1 MDEIRDRELG
11 EKLQLLDEPDHG
23 PEYWDQIRLQ
33 MTEAAAERQPR
44 AGLGRRLRAALGTR
58 RLRIAVAAA
67 ALAAVAAAAV
77 LFGLPRAPGPETV
90 SAAEVLRRALSA
102 YSSGRTWQADTAM
115 KVAHWNMSEGTH
127 HYDVTRYHLVRS
139 ADGSYRVT
147 QLGRT
152 QHGGSGLTT
161 SRRVADEQVY
171 DASTGV
177 YRRYTPGRG
186 LVVVKDYP
194 LGPPDRWA
202 SPLTGVDFGA
212 TGRALQAAGAFKLEE
227 TVVDGR
233 PAWTAT
239 CSQIALAGPSGP
251 TDDEGWPTYKVTTD
265 KQTWLPV
272 RIQLLEQGVLRAEL
286 RYLNVRVNEPLPK
299 DAFALRSPQGLS
311 SRHLD
316 RGFLRVTLDEARALA
331 AVTPL
336 VPGFVP
342 SGYRLAFVAIAPR
355 AVTANH
361 LVRARHVF
369 ALQYTHGFDAL
380 TVSTREVVGAYFSA
394 DEDPVDTY
402 RSVMSDLTRTEAE
415 ITSGAFAGV
424 TANVALATQSS
435 ASHLWAVKDGVLLTI
450 AGGATAEELLAVAS
464 SLQVYPGAA
473 ADQKPPRCPPRPI
486 RRSPVP
492 RRPLASSHDRQRR
505 ECVLDRSV

>member
-23 PEYWDQIRLQ
+23 PDYWDQMRLQ
-33 MTEAAAERQPR
+33 VAAAAAERQPR
-44 AGLGRRLRAALGTR
+44 AGLGRRLRAALGTP
-58 RLRIAVAAA
+58 RLRIAIAAA

-77 LFGLPRAPGPETV
+77 LFGLPRIPGPETV
-90 SAAEVLRRALSA
+90 TAAQVLKRALSA
-102 YSSGRTWQADTAM
+102 WSSGRTWQADAVT
-115 KVAHWNMSEGTH
+115 KVAHWNMSAGTH

-147 QLGRT
+147 QLGQT

-161 SRRVADEQVY
+161 SERVTDEQIY
-171 DASTGV
+171 NASTGV

-227 TVVDGR
+227 TVIDGR
-233 PAWTAT
+233 PAWTST
-239 CSQIALAGPSGP
+239 CSQIAVALPSGS
-251 TDDEGWPTYKVTTD
+251 TDDEGWPSYKVTTD

-272 RIQLLEQGVLRAEL
+272 RIQLMEQGVLRAEV

-299 DAFALRSPQGLS
+299 DAFTLRSMQGLS

-316 RGFLRVTLDEARALA
+316 RGFRRVTLDQARALA

-342 SGYRLAFVAIAPR
+342 SGYDLAHVAVARR
-355 AVTANH
+355 ALTANH

-380 TVSTREVVGAYFSA
+380 TVSTREVVSAYFSA
-394 DEDPVDTY
+394 DDDPVDTY
-402 RSVMSDLTRTEAE
+402 GSAFADLTRTEAR

-424 TANVALATQSS
+424 PAHIALATQSS
-435 ASHLWAVKDGVLLTI
+435 APHLWAVKDGILLTI
-450 AGGATAEELLAVAS
+450 AGGATAEELLAVAN
-464 SLQVYPGAA
+464 SLQVYPVAA
-473 ADQKPPRCPPRPI
+473 AD
-486 RRSPVP
+486 
-492 RRPLASSHDRQRR
+492 
-505 ECVLDRSV
+505 

>member
-11 EKLQLLDEPDHG
+11 ERLQLLDEPDHG
-23 PEYWDQIRLQ
+23 PDYWDQMRLQ
-33 MTEAAAERQPR
+33 VAAAAAERPPR
-44 AGLGRRLRAALGTR
+44 AGLGRRLRAALGTP

-90 SAAEVLRRALSA
+90 SAAEVLKRALSA
-102 YSSGRTWQADTAM
+102 YSSGRTWQADAVM
-115 KVAHWNMSEGTH
+115 KVAHWDMWAGTH

-152 QHGGSGLTT
+152 QHGGSGPAT
-161 SRRVADEQVY
+161 SQRVTDDQVY

-177 YRRYTPGRG
+177 FRRYRPGRG

-194 LGPPDRWA
+194 LGPPDSWA

-212 TGRALQAAGAFKLEE
+212 TIRALQAAGAFKLEE

-233 PAWTAT
+233 PAWTTT
-239 CSQIALAGPSGP
+239 CSPRAIAAPSSSS
-251 TDDEGWPTYKVTTD
+251 DDEGYPTYKITTD
-265 KQTWLPV
+265 KQTWLLV
-272 RIQLLEQGVLRAEL
+272 RFQEVEQGVLRAEL
-286 RYLNVRVNEPLPK
+286 RYRNVRVNEPLPR
-299 DAFALRSPQGLS
+299 DAFTLRAPQGLS
-311 SRHLD
+311 TRHAD
-316 RGFLRVTLDEARALA
+316 RGFRRVTLDEARAFT

-342 SGYRLAFVAIAPR
+342 SGYRLAYVVVAPR

-369 ALQYTHGFDAL
+369 ALHYTHGFDAL
-380 TVSTREVVGAYFSA
+380 TVSTRKVVSAYFSA

-402 RSVMSDLTRTEAE
+402 RSVMSDLTRIEAE

-424 TANVALATQSS
+424 PAHIAVATQSS
-435 ASHLWAVKDGVLLTI
+435 APHLWAIKDGVLLTI
-450 AGGATAEELLAVAS
+450 AGGATAEELLAVAD

-473 ADQKPPRCPPRPI
+473 AD
-486 RRSPVP
+486 
-492 RRPLASSHDRQRR
+492 
-505 ECVLDRSV
+505 

>member
-11 EKLQLLDEPDHG
+11 EQLQFLDEPDHG
-23 PEYWDQIRLQ
+23 PEYWDQVRLQ
-33 MTEAAAERQPR
+33 VAEAAAERQPR
-44 AGLGRRLRAALGTR
+44 AGLGRRLRAAFGTP
-58 RLRIAVAAA
+58 RLRLAVAAA

-77 LFGLPRAPGPETV
+77 LFGLPRGPGPDTV
-90 SAAEVLRRALSA
+90 SASEVLKRALSA
-102 YSSGRTWQADTAM
+102 YSSGRTWQADAVM
-115 KVAHWNMSEGTH
+115 KVAHWDMWAGTH

-139 ADGSYRVT
+139 ADGSFRVT

-152 QHGGSGLTT
+152 QHGGSGLAT
-161 SRRVADEQVY
+161 SRRVTDDQVY

-177 YRRYTPGRG
+177 FRRYRPGRG

-227 TVVDGR
+227 TVIDGR

-239 CSQIALAGPSGP
+239 CSQIALALPSGS

-265 KQTWLPV
+265 KQTWLLV
-272 RIQLLEQGVLRAEL
+272 RFQEVEQGVLRAEL

-299 DAFALRSPQGLS
+299 DAFTLRLPQGLS
-311 SRHLD
+311 SRHLE
-316 RGFLRVTLDEARALA
+316 RGFRRVTLDEARALT

-342 SGYRLAFVAIAPR
+342 SGYRLAYVAIAPR

-361 LVRARHVF
+361 LVRARHVL
-369 ALQYTHGFDAL
+369 ALHYTHGFDAL
-380 TVSTREVVGAYFSA
+380 TISTRKVVGAYFSA

-415 ITSGAFAGV
+415 ITSGAFAGTRAWIV
-424 TANVALATQSS
+424 VATQSS
-435 ASHLWAVKDGVLLTI
+435 APHLWAVKDGVLLTI
-450 AGGATAEELLAVAS
+450 AGGATAEELLAVAN

-473 ADQKPPRCPPRPI
+473 AD
-486 RRSPVP
+486 
-492 RRPLASSHDRQRR
+492 
-505 ECVLDRSV
+505 

>member
-1 MDEIRDRELG
+1 
-11 EKLQLLDEPDHG
+11 
-23 PEYWDQIRLQ
+23 
-33 MTEAAAERQPR
+33 
-44 AGLGRRLRAALGTR
+44 TR
-58 RLRIAVAAA
+58 RLRLALAAA

-77 LFGLPRAPGPETV
+77 LFVLPRAPGPETV
-90 SAAEVLRRALSA
+90 SAAEVLKRALSA
-102 YSSGRTWQADTAM
+102 YSSGRTWQSDVVM
-115 KVAHWNMSEGTH
+115 KVAHWNMSAGTH

-152 QHGGSGLTT
+152 QHGGAGPAT
-161 SRRVADEQVY
+161 SRRVTGDQVY

-177 YRRYTPGRG
+177 LLRYRPGRG

-212 TGRALQAAGAFKLEE
+212 TGRALQAAGAFQLEE
-227 TVVDGR
+227 TVIDGR
-233 PAWTAT
+233 PAWTST
-239 CSQIALAGPSGP
+239 CSQIAVALPSGS
-251 TDDEGWPTYKVTTD
+251 TEDEGWPTYKVTTD

-272 RIQLLEQGVLRAEL
+272 RIQLIEQGVLRAEV

-299 DAFALRSPQGLS
+299 DAFTLRSLPGLS

-316 RGFLRVTLDEARALA
+316 RGFRRVTLGEARAIA

-342 SGYRLAFVAIAPR
+342 SGYELAHVAVAHR
-355 AVTANH
+355 ALTANH

-369 ALQYTHGFDAL
+369 ELQYTHGFDAL
-380 TVSTREVVGAYFSA
+380 TVSTRNVVSAYFSA
-394 DEDPVDTY
+394 DDDPVDTY
-402 RSVMSDLTRTEAE
+402 GSAFADLTRTEARL
-415 ITSGAFAGV
+415 TSGAFAGV
-424 TANVALATQSS
+424 PAHIALATQSS
-435 ASHLWAVKDGVLLTI
+435 APHLWAVKDGVLLTI
-450 AGGATAEELLAVAS
+450 AGGATAEELLAIAN

-473 ADQKPPRCPPRPI
+473 
-486 RRSPVP
+486 V
-492 RRPLASSHDRQRR
+492 
-505 ECVLDRSV
+505 

>member
-11 EKLQLLDEPDHG
+11 EKLQAIAEPEHG
-23 PEYWDQIRLQ
+23 PENWYQMRLRV
-33 MTEAAAERQPR
+33 AAAADERQPR
-44 AGLGRRLRAALGTR
+44 AGFGARLRCALGTR
-58 RLRIAVAAA
+58 RLRIAFAAA
-67 ALAAVAAAAV
+67 AFAAVAAAAV
-77 LFGLPRAPGPETV
+77 LFGLPRAPGPEPV
-90 SAAEVLRRALSA
+90 NAREVLKRALNA
-102 YSSGRTWQADTAM
+102 WSSGRTWQADAVT
-115 KVAHWNMSEGTH
+115 KVAHWNMSAGTH

-139 ADGSYRVT
+139 ADGSYHVT
-147 QLGRT
+147 QLGQT
-152 QHGGSGLTT
+152 QHGGSGPMT
-161 SRRVADEQVY
+161 SRRVTDDQVY

-239 CSQIALAGPSGP
+239 CSQIALAGPSSP

-272 RIQLLEQGVLRAEL
+272 RIQLVEQGVLRAEL

-299 DAFALRSPQGLS
+299 DAFTLRSMQGLS

-316 RGFLRVTLDEARALA
+316 RGFRRVTLDEARALA

-342 SGYRLAFVAIAPR
+342 SGYDLAHVAVARR
-355 AVTANH
+355 ALTANH

-380 TVSTREVVGAYFSA
+380 TVSTRTVVGAYFSA
-394 DEDPVDTY
+394 DDDPVDTY
-402 RSVMSDLTRTEAE
+402 GSAFADLTRTEAR
-415 ITSGAFAGV
+415 ITSGAYAGV
-424 TANVALATQSS
+424 PAHIALATQSS
-435 ASHLWAVKDGVLLTI
+435 APHLWAVKDGVLLTI
-450 AGGATAEELLAVAS
+450 AGGATAEELLAVAN
-464 SLQVYPGAA
+464 SLQVYSGAA
-473 ADQKPPRCPPRPI
+473 AD
-486 RRSPVP
+486 
-492 RRPLASSHDRQRR
+492 
-505 ECVLDRSV
+505 